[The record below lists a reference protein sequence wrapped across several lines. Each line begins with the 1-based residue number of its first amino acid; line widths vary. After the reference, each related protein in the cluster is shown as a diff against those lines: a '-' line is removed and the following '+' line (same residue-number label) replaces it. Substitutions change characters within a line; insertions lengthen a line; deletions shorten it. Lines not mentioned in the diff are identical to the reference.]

1 MQRLSEVL
9 KENLRLPKSGDGSG
23 ELTKSPTRRDTAPPQ
38 PQRDR
43 AGNHIPTLEADK
55 RYACDLC
62 LDMGWVSLAVPVGHE
77 LFGKAILCPKCRGG
91 ETVRQARQQQ
101 RERVLSLLREAGL
114 TTTHIHEH
122 LTWDD
127 FSAETLGYNVSGKE
141 TAVALAKLWAHGED
155 VTYEALGP
163 DHQLA
168 GQYPTMFRFNGTSSL
183 WLYGPPGTGKTG
195 LAWVAFRD
203 RTADGTVGV
212 FVEWSDL
219 YEAVRS
225 QYGKRGEDNQS
236 YPLIRAVASTPVLVL
251 DDVGQMRYGWR
262 ASDDQYDKLWQV
274 INHRYTQRLPTIIT
288 SNLNRA
294 EMRERF
300 DGKISGRLAEMCV
313 MVEMGGPQFREVD
326 LEDHVW
332 RG

>member
-1 MQRLSEVL
+1 M
-9 KENLRLPKSGDGSG
+9 
-23 ELTKSPTRRDTAPPQ
+23 
-38 PQRDR
+38 
-43 AGNHIPTLEADK
+43 LEAD
-55 RYACDLC
+55 RQYVCEEC
-62 LDMGWVSLAVPVGHE
+62 LDMGRVTLAVPVGHE
-77 LFGKAILCPKCRGG
+77 MFGKAILCPKCEGG
-91 ETVRQARQQQ
+91 EAVRQARQQQ
-101 RERVLSLLREAGL
+101 RERVLSLLRDARL
-114 TTTHIHEH
+114 TTTHIHER
-122 LTWDD
+122 LTWDN
-127 FSAETLGYNVSGKE
+127 FSAETLGHNMSGKE
-141 TAVALAKLWAHGED
+141 TAVALATLWAHGEV
-155 VTYEALGP
+155 VTYEALGR

-168 GQYPTMFRFNGTSSL
+168 GQYPTMFRFNGTNSL

-225 QYGKRGEDNQS
+225 HYGKRGEDNQS

-262 ASDDQYDKLWQV
+262 ASDDQYDKLWQI

-313 MVEMGGPQFREVD
+313 IAEMSGPQFREVD
-326 LEDHVW
+326 LKDQW